1 LREKIMQR
9 ILRCGE
15 RKITN
20 IELLH

>member
-1 LREKIMQR
+1 LCEKIVQR

-15 RKITN
+15 RKITY